1 MSASPEQVSNKKNA
15 EWRAPQPESQVSS
28 RSVSEN
34 GTEAKSIDLEWMQKT
49 GMSRYEL
56 ALKREDI
63 RKAKGSKSEKV
74 GSYMSDLIKE
84 HGRLDDAT
92 KMVTRNFDQPLFG
105 KDTIVNI
112 PAEDVPVEYYEG
124 EAPDQGW
131 MIENASPDEEGK
143 ITVKKLMSKG
153 AAMEWTGPIKVLEVY
168 LAEVNQN

>member
-1 MSASPEQVSNKKNA
+1 MGETSTPRDQHYAREWKAAKISEQKTPQTHSEASEP
-15 EWRAPQPESQVSS
+15 
-28 RSVSEN
+28 
-34 GTEAKSIDLEWMQKT
+34 AKAADMGWMQKT

-124 EAPDQGW
+124 EAPDQ
-131 MIENASPDEEGK
+131 
-143 ITVKKLMSKG
+143 
-153 AAMEWTGPIKVLEVY
+153 
-168 LAEVNQN
+168 